1 MEPADYDWL
10 TDARYE
16 VPRRIVA
23 AVPRRRRRRSPH
35 RSSRTLFGEYVSLPD
50 SPTRP
55 AVRPSLHHLWRYGQ
69 SYRLGGQESRHAAVA
84 GGQAARHWRHTHSR
98 HDFRIGK
105 GLLLLGR
112 EASVWCRYA
121 FQARASRPPL
131 PNHPTNR
138 KKRSKGA
145 CLLAWMW
152 RALEYMPPAAQAAS
166 WAESG
171 RFGRR

>member
-16 VPRRIVA
+16 VPRRIVGA
-23 AVPRRRRRRSPH
+23 APARRRRRSPH

-50 SPTRP
+50 SPTRS

-69 SYRLGGQESRHAAVA
+69 SYGLGGQETRLHAAA
-84 GGQAARHWRHTHSR
+84 AGQAGRHRRHTHSR

-121 FQARASRPPL
+121 FQARASRPPYHP
-131 PNHPTNR
+131 PNQQE
-138 KKRSKGA
+138 KEVERS
-145 CLLAWMW
+145 LLASLNVESS
-152 RALEYMPPAAQAAS
+152 RVHAAAQAAS